1 MSSTRPIRVV
11 HVGVGSVGYRVP
23 ALILERPDFE
33 LVGVVDTDPGKI
45 GRPLEEFVPQAKGSA
60 FRVEADAS
68 ACIEKNRAVAVTHT
82 TASYLPECIDQLREI
97 ARAGVAVVSSAE
109 ELLYPWL
116 RHPRWAD
123 KLNEL
128 CKQHGSRL
136 LGTGINPGFLMDLL
150 PLLAVLP
157 CERVRAVRAERVV
170 DAATRRGPLQKK
182 VGAGITIEEFARG
195 VASGKFGHVGFCES
209 GALLASK
216 LGWKLDTLGETIEP
230 VMAQAPVKT
239 GFVEVQPGEV
249 AGIHQVVSAT
259 MDGREVI
266 RLDLKM
272 YVGAP
277 DPHDAF
283 TLDSDPPVAW
293 RSEQGIAGDPATA
306 AILVNSIDRLLAV
319 SPGLKTVADL
329 PAGVRSVSFADLDFQ
344 PYY

>member
-1 MSSTRPIRVV
+1 MSSSQPIRVV
-11 HVGVGSVGYRVP
+11 HVGVGPMGYRVL
-23 ALILERPDFE
+23 ALILERPDLE
-33 LVGVVDTDPGKI
+33 LVGVVDADPSKI
-45 GRPLEEFVPQAKGSA
+45 GRSLEEFVPQGKGSGLCI
-60 FRVEADAS
+60 EGDMS
-68 ACIEKNRAVAVTHT
+68 ACIERNRAVAVTHT
-82 TASYLPECIDQLREI
+82 TVSYLPECIDQLREI
-97 ARAGVAVVSSAE
+97 TRAGVAMVSSAE

-116 RHPRWAD
+116 RHPKWAD
-123 KLNEL
+123 EVDEL
-128 CKQHGSRL
+128 CKKHGSRL

-150 PLLAVLP
+150 PLLAGLS

-170 DAATRRGPLQKK
+170 NAATRRGPLQKK
-182 VGAGITIEEFARG
+182 VGAGLSTEEFAKR
-195 VASGKFGHVGFCES
+195 VASGRFGHVGFCES

-230 VMAQAPVKT
+230 VIAQAPVKT

-249 AGIHQVVSAT
+249 AGVHQVVSGT
-259 MDGREVI
+259 MDGRETI
-266 RLDLKM
+266 HLDLKM

-277 DPHDAF
+277 DPHDAL

-293 RSEQGIAGDPATA
+293 RSDQGIAGDPATA

-329 PAGVRSVSFADLDFQ
+329 PASVKSVSFADLDFQ